1 MVKSYLRTRLF
12 KIEKHL
18 LYLVEKDQASL
29 LSEGEMQFAWSLYEN
44 KKGQFSQA
52 FFNKIPSRLNMF
64 EQDTLDDR
72 LSKYYTLF
80 NFVVTKPNEQEF
92 VFVKFLKEY
101 ERYSLNIEIE
111 IRIRKDA
118 IYFLPYVAVK

>member
-1 MVKSYLRTRLF
+1 
-12 KIEKHL
+12 
-18 LYLVEKDQASL
+18 
-29 LSEGEMQFAWSLYEN
+29 
-44 KKGQFSQA
+44 
-52 FFNKIPSRLNMF
+52 MF

-72 LSKYYTLF
+72 LSKYYTIL